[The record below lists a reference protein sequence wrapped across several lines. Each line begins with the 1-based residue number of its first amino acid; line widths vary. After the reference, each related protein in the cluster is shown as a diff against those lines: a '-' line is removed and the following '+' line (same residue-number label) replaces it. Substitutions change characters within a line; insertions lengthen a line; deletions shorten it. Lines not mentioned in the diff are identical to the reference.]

1 MTRSR
6 DSNQTTRYDANK
18 SSQAE
23 KEVQTL
29 DWPSMLNLDKALYN
43 CRNDILGD
51 WYRDPWGW
59 PEMDWAVEK
68 RPEVITARLN
78 SSGSRRA
85 ARIDVAKE
93 NFGIRPALILDPI
106 DRVVYQS
113 LVDMISDALI
123 GSMPGWV
130 HGWRLP
136 PAYDSPGSYAR
147 NDHQWTRLIH
157 KLTDAAS
164 SATFM
169 LKTDIV
175 SFFSSIPIPAFNDR
189 LLEVGGH
196 HPAAERLCGMLSSWN
211 RIPDRSGL
219 PQRSAASAVLA
230 NMYLT
235 QVDQLISSYTNS
247 PKSRK
252 VSTAFRWMD
261 DLWLFGNDEGELR
274 GVQVE
279 LQRELRALGL
289 EMNLPKTAL
298 FTGKELRAE
307 IERLDLT
314 GLDYFLTLNP
324 PDNTALQMLD
334 RILEEVTARPEQA
347 SRTTIKFVTTRMRW
361 RNIYTRVAP
370 LIKTAPHMP
379 QGADSLARLFRDS
392 GVWHDLTDWYLD
404 YALGPWGKID
414 WSVAQLGTMFA
425 LNGHMP
431 IALEEFFVSLLGSNQ
446 SLALTALA
454 AQRLAASGSDEVR
467 YFLREAAT
475 FSDNPMHRRVL
486 ALSAIQAGE
495 PRTVIRRILSE
506 FEENSVTLEMLEDR
520 GFRSVKPVPDFT
532 GRPGRSK

>member
-1 MTRSR
+1 
-6 DSNQTTRYDANK
+6 
-18 SSQAE
+18 
-23 KEVQTL
+23 L
-29 DWPSMLNLDKALYN
+29 DWPGMLNLERALYN
-43 CRNDILGD
+43 CRNDIMGD

-68 RPEVITARLN
+68 RPQVITARLN

-93 NFGIRPALILDPI
+93 NFGIRPALVLDPI
-106 DRVVYQS
+106 DRIVYQA
-113 LVDMISDALI
+113 LVDASSRSLI
-123 GSMPGWV
+123 GNMPGWV

-136 PAYDSPGSYAR
+136 PNHDDPGSYAR
-147 NDHQWTRLIH
+147 NDHQWTRLVH
-157 KLTDAAS
+157 KLTETAS
-164 SATFM
+164 SSTFM

-175 SFFSSIPIPAFNDR
+175 SFFSSIPIPIFNDR
-189 LLEVGGH
+189 LLEIAGYN
-196 HPAAERLCGMLSSWN
+196 PTTERLSSMLSSWD

-235 QVDQLISSYTNS
+235 PVDQLISSYIHS
-247 PKSRK
+247 QKSSK
-252 VSTAFRWMD
+252 VSAAFRWMD
-261 DLWLFGNDEGELR
+261 DIWLFGDDEGELR
-274 GVQVE
+274 AAQIE

-289 EMNLPKTAL
+289 EMNLPKTAV
-298 FTGKELRAE
+298 FAGERLRAE
-307 IERLDLT
+307 MERLDLT
-314 GLDYFLTLNP
+314 GLDYFLSLDP
-324 PDNTALQMLD
+324 PDGAALQQLD
-334 RILEEVTARPEQA
+334 KTLEEVTANPERA
-347 SRTTIKFVTTRMRW
+347 ARTTIKFVTTRMRW
-361 RNIYTRVAP
+361 RNIYSRIAP
-370 LIKTAPHMP
+370 FIETASHMP

-392 GVWHDLTDWYLD
+392 GVWHDLIDWYLD

-425 LNGHMP
+425 VNGRMP
-431 IALEEFFVSLLGSNQ
+431 ISLEEFFLSLLGNKH

-454 AQRLAASGSDEVR
+454 SQRLAMFGSDEVR
-467 YFLREAAT
+467 YVLREAAT

-486 ALSAIQAGE
+486 ALSALQAGE
-495 PRTVIRRILSE
+495 PRAVIRRILSE